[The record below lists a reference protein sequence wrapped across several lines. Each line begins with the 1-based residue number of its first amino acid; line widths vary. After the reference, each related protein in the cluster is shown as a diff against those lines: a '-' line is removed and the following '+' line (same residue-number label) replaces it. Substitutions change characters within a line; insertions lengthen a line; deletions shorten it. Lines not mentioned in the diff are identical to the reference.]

1 MSGPLRRERAIEVAL
16 IVGVMGIAA
25 ALVAAGVRVMEE
37 DGFYY
42 LKIAQNVAAGRGSTF
57 DGLHAT
63 NGYQPLW
70 LVCLVPI
77 FWLGLSTEGVVAAAA
92 LAQAALL
99 AGAAVLLFRVARA
112 NGLPPGPAALAGCV
126 WVELIIR
133 TGLSG
138 VEFSLTAALVAAV
151 ALQLS
156 RNSGPAAPSPRACA
170 VMGLLLGLAILSRLD
185 TSLLAL
191 LVAIEWS
198 ARARGRPG
206 AAARLAALAAPPL
219 LVGAGYALVN
229 AAAFGSPWPVSG
241 AAKRVWSIYLLA
253 TDPVYRAHG
262 WLAAKAWQLT
272 WPLRHPLALA
282 MPSMLACAG
291 VCGLLWSRGPE
302 QLRIL
307 LRRLRPLVLFA
318 VLQPVVYALVYHGH
332 YSWAP
337 WYYVAQPLLSAL
349 LAGAIAHTLLP
360 ALPLRLPVAVPA
372 GACVVLLAGFA
383 TGGSPRPPQAEE
395 PLYVAARWARNHLE
409 PQARVGSWN
418 AGAIGFLSGRQVVN
432 LDGVVNTF
440 AYLERDQYDLCDY
453 WDRTGITYLVD
464 VFEAGEGSSEMK
476 GASLPVSSFY
486 ASCADRLQLVWSE
499 PRAGNPGW
507 PKAFR
512 ITSKTDRPPGP

>member
-1 MSGPLRRERAIEVAL
+1 VSGPLRRERAIEVAL

-126 WVELIIR
+126 WVALIIR

-138 VEFSLTAALVAAV
+138 VEFSLTATLVAAV

-156 RNSGPAAPSPRACA
+156 RNSGPAASSPRACA

-206 AAARLAALAAPPL
+206 DAARLAALAAPPL

-229 AAAFGSPWPVSG
+229 AAVFGNPWPVSG

-318 VLQPVVYALVYHGH
+318 VL
-332 YSWAP
+332 SRW
-337 WYYVAQPLLSAL
+337 SMRSSTT
-349 LAGAIAHTLLP
+349 AITP
-360 ALPLRLPVAVPA
+360 GRR
-372 GACVVLLAGFA
+372 GTTSRSRC
-383 TGGSPRPPQAEE
+383 SPRCWPARSRTRCCRPCRCACPWRCRPAPASCSSPASPPVGRRARPRPRSRCTW
-395 PLYVAARWARNHLE
+395 PLGGPATTWNRKHASAPGTPAPSASCPAAR
-409 PQARVGSWN
+409 S
-418 AGAIGFLSGRQVVN
+418 
-432 LDGVVNTF
+432 
-440 AYLERDQYDLCDY
+440 
-453 WDRTGITYLVD
+453 
-464 VFEAGEGSSEMK
+464 
-476 GASLPVSSFY
+476 
-486 ASCADRLQLVWSE
+486 
-499 PRAGNPGW
+499 
-507 PKAFR
+507 
-512 ITSKTDRPPGP
+512 